1 MGYTG
6 VVWVSRSAEQ
16 LARDLT
22 DGPGPSSVGDA
33 GAAWER
39 VATGFAAAADEYAE
53 LLDRIR
59 TSWDSAH
66 TPAVLTRLQ
75 QLGDWLRATAL
86 NAAAN
91 GQRAEEAAVA
101 ATTAIMSM
109 PSVSEAVEAQAQRDM
124 MASLA
129 AYNGAVLSGQF
140 AEFDAAATSAEADA
154 AAVMHQYEDATVS
167 LATAWDEPPPPSVVH
182 GGHAGS
188 DPKADAATGAAGG
201 GAPGH
206 GGGGGTAPA
215 APIMP
220 LSPRTARDVAGS
232 KEIQS
237 SPRVTAVSA
246 ASASG
251 YAGAP
256 YAPMA
261 GMARGY
267 DGGRDYESQRPPEV
281 LEGGG
286 EASAGL
292 SAAPASWLP
301 AAQVNHEP
309 IFLQTTGPDTTFF
322 DGLVDPVPQT
332 DTPDESPPAL
342 EQVADRWVAPA
353 VIGGG
358 SHDS

>member
-6 VVWVSRSAEQ
+6 VVWESRSAEQ

-33 GAAWER
+33 GAAWQR
-39 VATGFAAAADEYAE
+39 VATGFAAAADEYTE
-53 LLDRIR
+53 LLDQLR

-66 TPAVLTRLQ
+66 TPTVLSRLQ
-75 QLGDWLRATAL
+75 ELGDWLRAKAL

-101 ATTAIMSM
+101 ATSAIMSM
-109 PSVSEAVEAQAQRDM
+109 PSVSEAVEARAQRDM

-140 AEFDAAATSAEADA
+140 AEFDAAAAAAQADA
-154 AAVMHQYEDATVS
+154 AAVMHQYEDATAP
-167 LATAWDEPPPPSVVH
+167 LATAWDEPPPPPVVH
-182 GGHAGS
+182 GGHAGA
-188 DPKADAATGAAGG
+188 DPKADAASGSSGSASAYGGAGG
-201 GAPGH
+201 SAPV
-206 GGGGGTAPA
+206 APVL
-215 APIMP
+215 P
-220 LSPRTARDVAGS
+220 LSPRTARDVPGS
-232 KEIQS
+232 KEVQPS
-237 SPRVTAVSA
+237 TRVSAVSA

-251 YAGAP
+251 YGGAP

-267 DGGRDYESQRPPEV
+267 DSGREYESQRPPEA

-286 EASAGL
+286 EAGL
-292 SAAPASWLP
+292 SATPASWLP
-301 AAQVNHEP
+301 AAQVNDEP
-309 IFLQTTGPDTTFF
+309 ILLQTTGTTLF
-322 DGLVDPVPQT
+322 DGLVDPAPQL
-332 DTPDESPPAL
+332 DTPDETPPAL
-342 EQVADRWVAPA
+342 EQIAHRWVA
-353 VIGGG
+353 VIGGE

>member
-1 MGYTG
+1 VGYTG
-6 VVWVSRSAEQ
+6 VVWESRSAEQ

-39 VATGFAAAADEYAE
+39 VATAFAAAADEYDE

-66 TPAVLTRLQ
+66 TTAVLTRLQ
-75 QLGDWLRATAL
+75 QLGDWLRAKAL

-101 ATTAIMSM
+101 ATTAILSM
-109 PSVSEAVEAQAQRDM
+109 PSVSEAVEARAQRDM

-140 AEFDAAATSAEADA
+140 AEFDAAAASAEADA
-154 AAVMHQYEDATVS
+154 AAVMHRYEDAIAS
-167 LATAWDEPPPPSVVH
+167 LAAAWDEPPPPSVVH
-182 GGHAGS
+182 GAHAGA
-188 DPKADAATGAAGG
+188 DPKADATAGSSGA
-201 GAPGH
+201 GASGH
-206 GGGGGTAPA
+206 GGGGGAAPA
-215 APIMP
+215 MP

-237 SPRVTAVSA
+237 PPRVTAVSA

-292 SAAPASWLP
+292 SATPASWLP
-301 AAQVNHEP
+301 AAQFNDEP
-309 IFLQTTGPDTTFF
+309 ILLQTTGPDTTFF
-322 DGLVDPVPQT
+322 DGLVDPVPQP
-332 DTPDESPPAL
+332 DTPDETPTAL
-342 EQVADRWVAPA
+342 EHVADHRVAPA

-358 SHDS
+358 SQDS

>member
-6 VVWVSRSAEQ
+6 VVWESRSAEQ

-39 VATGFAAAADEYAE
+39 VATGFAAAADEYTE
-53 LLDRIR
+53 LLDRLR
-59 TSWDSAH
+59 MSWDSAH
-66 TPAVLTRLQ
+66 TPAVLSRLQ
-75 QLGDWLRATAL
+75 QLGEWLRAKAL

-109 PSVSEAVEAQAQRDM
+109 PTVSEAVEARAQRDM

-140 AEFDAAATSAEADA
+140 AEFDAAATSTQADA
-154 AAVMHQYEDATVS
+154 AAVMHQYEDTTAA
-167 LATAWDEPPPPSVVH
+167 LATAWDEPSPPSVVH
-182 GGHAGS
+182 GGHPGA
-188 DPKADAATGAAGG
+188 DPKADDGSSGPGASTHGGAAGS
-201 GAPGH
+201 APV
-206 GGGGGTAPA
+206 TPV
-215 APIMP
+215 MP
-220 LSPRTARDVAGS
+220 LSPRTPRDIVGS
-232 KEIQS
+232 KEVQP
-237 SPRVTAVSA
+237 SPRVSAVSA

-261 GMARGY
+261 GMGRGY
-267 DGGRDYESQRPPEV
+267 DSGRDYESQRPPEA

-292 SAAPASWLP
+292 SATPPSWLP
-301 AAQVNHEP
+301 TAQVNDEP
-309 IFLQTTGPDTTFF
+309 ILLQTTDTALF
-322 DGLVDPVPQT
+322 DGLVDPVPQL
-332 DTPDESPPAL
+332 DTPDETPPAL
-342 EQVADRWVAPA
+342 EQIAHRWVAPA
-353 VIGGG
+353 VIGGE
-358 SHDS
+358 SPDS